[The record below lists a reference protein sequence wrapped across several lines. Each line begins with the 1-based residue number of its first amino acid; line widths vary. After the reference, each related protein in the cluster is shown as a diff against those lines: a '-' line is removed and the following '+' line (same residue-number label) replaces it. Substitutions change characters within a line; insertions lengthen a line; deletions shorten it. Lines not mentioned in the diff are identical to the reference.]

1 MFLLFSSLIFL
12 PWRCAAQQEKDSGCF
27 QGWRSS
33 DAAFSSQVEG
43 AFDRLEAACA
53 GMESAGPLNDTMLSA
68 VGEALR
74 YLSGII
80 EFRTTNLVIAEE
92 VVDSMEELLRKM
104 PSFPCNQTLSSIIAI
119 RTDALQQA
127 ITLARQAYSGR
138 DGEKSSSIEAV
149 LDTELCRICSARPRE
164 NPSSSL
170 VEMNELFNALNSI
183 HTYILSVDRAFIYG
197 EVEGVDRYCVPA
209 AIWAFGEA
217 GVNMAQIAENY
228 EHATWVTELT
238 SPLSW
243 YSAVDDSSLGHTAPW
258 EQLVDRLVLPF
269 VRIVAKI
276 VYELQLITAM
286 FNSDYRGHR
295 VAQDLFVERTFLP
308 DLPYK
313 EADRRLSINGG

>member
-1 MFLLFSSLIFL
+1 MLLLFYSSLL
-12 PWRCAAQQEKDSGCF
+12 LLTWRCAAQQEKDSGCF
-27 QGWRSS
+27 GGWSS
-33 DAAFSSQVEG
+33 SAAAFSSQVEG

-53 GMESAGPLNDTMLSA
+53 GVEPVVPPNDTMLST

-127 ITLARQAYSGR
+127 ITLAKQAYSGR
-138 DGEKSSSIEAV
+138 DGEKSSPIEAV

-164 NPSSSL
+164 KPSSSL

-183 HTYILSVDRAFIYG
+183 YTYILSVDRAFIYG
-197 EVEGVDRYCVPA
+197 EVEGVDPYCVPA

-217 GVNMAQIAENY
+217 GVNMAQVAETI
-228 EHATWVTELT
+228 EGIE
-238 SPLSW
+238 
-243 YSAVDDSSLGHTAPW
+243 
-258 EQLVDRLVLPF
+258 
-269 VRIVAKI
+269 
-276 VYELQLITAM
+276 
-286 FNSDYRGHR
+286 
-295 VAQDLFVERTFLP
+295 
-308 DLPYK
+308 
-313 EADRRLSINGG
+313 